1 MKRRKNSSPFGLTF
15 EEARSAFS
23 HYLSFSARAE
33 LETLL
38 LREFER
44 EADAIA
50 YPPQRQP
57 STLFAA
63 APPELEEAGLFPAA

>member
-1 MKRRKNSSPFGLTF
+1 MKRSKNPCPFGLSF

-38 LREFER
+38 MREFER

-50 YPPQRQP
+50 CPPQRQP
-57 STLFAA
+57 SLLFAA
-63 APPELEEAGLFPAA
+63 PPPEFEEASL